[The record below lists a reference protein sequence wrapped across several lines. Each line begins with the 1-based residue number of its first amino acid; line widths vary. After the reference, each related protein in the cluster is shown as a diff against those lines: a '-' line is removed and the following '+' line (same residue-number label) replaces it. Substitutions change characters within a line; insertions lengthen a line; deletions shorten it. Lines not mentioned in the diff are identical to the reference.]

1 MIKLDSKRLLK
12 HFVDIPDPRKNNGQ
26 LHKLSDIILIS
37 LLAVISGADD
47 FVDIS
52 AYGQA
57 KEAWLATFLELPN
70 GIPSHDT
77 FNQIFGILK
86 SNLWQSRFLTWAQE
100 LEIPLPTLG
109 DQITNPIDQIH
120 DPIDVLA
127 IDGKTARRSRNALE
141 HGLHTVSIWAASQ
154 GIVIAQMQ
162 VDEKSNEITAIPELI
177 ERTCV
182 AGGIITIDAIGCQK
196 SIAWSAR
203 EHHAQYVLGLKRNQP
218 SLFETVAWM
227 FTHGDSLAW
236 HGVEHDYFESIERSH
251 GRGEARRCWVISD
264 LSLLEERHEWRDLQ
278 CVVRVRATRET
289 PKGTSVEDRFYITS
303 LACDAA
309 LIAGAVRAHW
319 GVENNLHYVLDMS
332 FAEDSS
338 RARVGNAQANLV
350 TVRHI
355 ALNLLSLDRVS
366 KMGVKAK
373 RKTAGW
379 DESYLLRILGFRL

>member
-1 MIKLDSKRLLK
+1 MIELDSKQLLK
-12 HFVDIPDPRKNNGQ
+12 HFIDIPDPRKANGQ

-57 KEAWLATFLELPN
+57 KQAWLSTFLELPN

-77 FNQIFGILK
+77 FNQVFGILK
-86 SNLWQSRFLTWAQE
+86 SSLWQSRFLTWAQE
-100 LEIPLPTLG
+100 LEIPPPTLE
-109 DQITNPIDQIH
+109 DQITDRV
-120 DPIDVLA
+120 DVLA
-127 IDGKTARRSRNALE
+127 IDGKTARRSRNADS
-141 HGLHTVSIWAASQ
+141 HGLHTVSIWAANQ
-154 GIVIAQMQ
+154 GIVMAQLQ
-162 VDEKSNEITAIPELI
+162 VAEKSNEITAIPELI

-182 AGGIITIDAIGCQK
+182 AGGIITIDAMGCQK
-196 SIAWSAR
+196 NIAWTAR
-203 EHHAQYVLGLKRNQP
+203 EHHAEYVLGLKKNQP
-218 SLFETVAWM
+218 NLFETVSWM
-227 FTHGDSLAW
+227 FTHADSLGWQGIA
-236 HGVEHDYFESIERSH
+236 HDYFETVERSH
-251 GRGEARRCWVISD
+251 GRGEMRRCWVVSD
-264 LSLLEERHEWRDLQ
+264 LSLLEESHHWRDLQ

-289 PKGTSVEDRFYITS
+289 AKGTSVEDRFYITS
-303 LACDAA
+303 LSCDAN
-309 LIAGAVRAHW
+309 LIARAIRAHW

-332 FAEDSS
+332 FAEDLS

-379 DESYLLRILGFRL
+379 DESYLLRVLGFRL